1 MDLYLIRHGES
12 VPNVEPIIGGM
23 RGDAGLTE
31 RGRRQSLLL
40 EERLRSERLPVTQ
53 LYAST
58 LPRARE
64 TARYVSRALDMPVQF
79 DDELQELRPGEADG
93 ISVAEWRERYGWF
106 DQPMGEEDPFRA
118 FSPGGESWA
127 GFLVRAGAALA
138 RIVSKHPDETVVAV
152 CHGGVLEA
160 SFYLAFGVSGT
171 GNRLTFAPLNTGV
184 THWRHEHRPGGTGRW
199 TLVTYNDASHLT
211 GTTLPAEPLHDAV
224 PTPSDEA

>member
-1 MDLYLIRHGES
+1 MTSY
-12 VPNVEPIIGGM
+12 
-23 RGDAGLTE
+23 
-31 RGRRQSLLL
+31 
-40 EERLRSERLPVTQ
+40 RSC
-53 LYAST
+53 A
-58 LPRARE
+58 RARP
-64 TARYVSRALDMPVQF
+64 TGSAWRS
-79 DDELQELRPGEADG
+79 GEKGTDG
-93 ISVAEWRERYGWF
+93 STNQW
-106 DQPMGEEDPFRA
+106 EEDPFRA

-184 THWRHEHRPGGTGRW
+184 THWRHEHRPGGAGRW

-211 GTTLPAEPLHDAV
+211 GTTLPAEPSHDAFRRRQM
-224 PTPSDEA
+224 TL